1 MIDGKLQDT
10 MLVYCCVWSTDQFRT
25 YKFVTGQCIFQSA
38 TFKLSVMIREKYGNV
53 LGQKIPHFDQ
63 VTEILWDSENQETRV
78 LFGHNIQYKIKEI
91 ETDKQMQ

>member
-1 MIDGKLQDT
+1 
-10 MLVYCCVWSTDQFRT
+10 
-25 YKFVTGQCIFQSA
+25 
-38 TFKLSVMIREKYGNV
+38 MIREKYGNA

-63 VTEILWDSENQETRV
+63 VTEILWDSENQEARV